1 MTHVVRDTR
10 CPSMYR
16 IVLPNHEVTG
26 ILTLTRAQELV
37 LRLTDEGTPPWA
49 DARHGV
55 TAAAVTAGSL

>member
-1 MTHVVRDTR
+1 MTHD
-10 CPSMYR
+10 
-16 IVLPNHEVTG
+16 LPNHEVTG